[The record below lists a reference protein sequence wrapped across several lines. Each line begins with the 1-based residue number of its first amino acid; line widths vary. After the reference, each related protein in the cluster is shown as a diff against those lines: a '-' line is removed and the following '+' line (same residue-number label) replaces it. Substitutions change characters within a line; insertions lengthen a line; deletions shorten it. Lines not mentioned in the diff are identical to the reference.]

1 MRVSEILKN
10 FCQLEAEKYYN
21 LNDTTLLKQR
31 NEVLDQRGQSF
42 NSSLVLFMKLG
53 RNKVKSLRQNVVLLH
68 RKCHCLP

>member
-10 FCQLEAEKYYN
+10 FCQLEAEKYYD
-21 LNDTTLLKQR
+21 LNDTKLLKQI

-42 NSSLVLFMKLG
+42 NSSLVLFLKLG
-53 RNKVKSLRQNVVLLH
+53 KVSETNVVLLH